1 MPAAS
6 TKPDK
11 ASFEANEP
19 IKQVIQVV
27 EKKVR
32 NLEKRK
38 GKLDGYKAKA
48 DSGTKLEKDQQAAVD
63 KYDEVMQTLEFAR
76 DLQKQFLSI
85 NVDAEKMMKK
95 QLKREKIE
103 RQNMV
108 LKRMQEMLKVQNLLD
123 SMGSDKVR
131 SDFQTG
137 KHGAVVLTEENLT
150 HLDEL
155 YKLISPS
162 RDSKNYAEELTQASE
177 HLLSL
182 MDAKEKEVVGTNYKD
197 LSELL
202 DLINNCGYFE
212 NAAAQEEE
220 TTEEACGEQ
229 EFIVVNSSEVPQ
241 ADSVE
246 VQASLPPQVIDE
258 QQIEQTNEAS
268 QNSVQ
273 QQQAEYAE
281 ADSFF
286 SKTAATNPAEVSTA
300 AQQQQQQQQDQTQD
314 NAYNPRPFQDIVSK
328 VQGNFNFLQEST
340 LDMESPHMDPA
351 VVAAHP
357 MPPAPL
363 GHQPESLSSQT
374 FSNQGFGD
382 LAQQA
387 PHDLTSANKE
397 STQSLLSKQQSSLG
411 GASDFPSQ
419 TFGQSLQSD
428 ALFPSSA
435 VKGNSSQL
443 TQNVMGKSNDNS
455 ISKFDIPP
463 SIPMPPGLQSNT
475 QEASADTQAEKKFTM
490 NPNAEMFQSQLYSA
504 SATPAQDEFGQQQG
518 DFGRQNYQGNSY
530 NSNYRGNRGGN
541 SGGGGF
547 RGKNNRGGGGERGGN
562 MANGFGGGRGGRG
575 GNSYSGNRGG
585 GQGAPRGGA
594 PRGAARGNSRGGQ
607 GGGFGRPQQQQ
618 TA

>member
-11 ASFEANEP
+11 ASYEANEP

-38 GKLDGYKAKA
+38 VKLDGYKAKA

-85 NVDAEKMMKK
+85 SADAEKMMKK

-162 RDSKNYAEELTQASE
+162 RDSENYAEQLNQASE
-177 HLLSL
+177 HLLCL
-182 MDAKEKEVVGTNYKD
+182 LDAKEKEVVGTNYKD
-197 LSELL
+197 LNELL

-212 NAAAQEEE
+212 KAAAEEE
-220 TTEEACGEQ
+220 EATEDATGDQ

-268 QNSVQ
+268 QSSV
-273 QQQAEYAE
+273 QQQAEYATMAE

-286 SKTAATNPAEVSTA
+286 SKATATNPAEVSTVTA
-300 AQQQQQQQQDQTQD
+300 TQQQQQDQTQD

-363 GHQPESLSSQT
+363 GHQTESLSSQT

-387 PHDLTSANKE
+387 PHDLTSSNKE

-411 GASDFPSQ
+411 GTNDFPSQ

-435 VKGNSSQL
+435 VKDSSSQL
-443 TQNVMGKSNDNS
+443 AQSVMGKSNDNS
-455 ISKFDIPP
+455 ISKYEIPP
-463 SIPMPPGLQSNT
+463 SIPLPPGLQSNA
-475 QEASADTQAEKKFTM
+475 QESSTDTQAEKKFTM

-504 SATPAQDEFGQQQG
+504 SSTPAQEEFGQQQG
-518 DFGRQNYQGNSY
+518 DFGRQNYQGNNY
-530 NSNYRGNRGGN
+530 NSSYRGNRGS
-541 SGGGGF
+541 SGSGF
-547 RGKNNRGGGGERGGN
+547 RVKNNRGGGERGGN
-562 MANGFGGGRGGRG
+562 MANGFGGGRGARG

-585 GQGAPRGGA
+585 GQSAPRGGA
-594 PRGAARGNSRGGQ
+594 PRGSARGNSRGGQ
-607 GGGFGRPQQQQ
+607 GGGFGRPPQQQ